1 MDNIEIKEYVNK
13 IILKLFDG
21 YGIESESIANVDL
34 ISDLGMDSIQF
45 ISLVVEI
52 EQYFHITIPDETL
65 SMENF
70 RTVVAIVN
78 IISQELAMGGS
89 AHEIK
94 NE

>member
-1 MDNIEIKEYVNK
+1 MENIEVKEQVIK

-21 YGIESESIANVDL
+21 YGIEPESVANVDL

-52 EQYFHITIPDETL
+52 EQYFHITIPDEKL

-70 RTVVAIVN
+70 RTVEAIVN
-78 IISQELAMGGS
+78 IISQELIVGGS